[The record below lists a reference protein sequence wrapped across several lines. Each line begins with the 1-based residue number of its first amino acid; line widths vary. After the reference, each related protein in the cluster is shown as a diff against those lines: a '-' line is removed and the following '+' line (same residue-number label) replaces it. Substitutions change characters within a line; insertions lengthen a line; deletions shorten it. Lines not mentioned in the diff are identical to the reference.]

1 MVIVDCTEEYWEFVR
16 LLRNNPLVQGGFI
29 ENAAITIDQ
38 QKTYMKKYCSDYFI
52 ALIDNE
58 PVGYVGCIDGDIRV
72 CTDPKHQNKGIGKS
86 LIDFIKTKYPY
97 GYAKIKIE
105 NLSSLKAFES
115 CGFVKK
121 YYILESE

>member
-29 ENAAITIDQ
+29 ENVAITTDQ
-38 QKTYMKKYCSDYFI
+38 QKIYMKKHCSDYFI

-86 LIDFIKTKYPY
+86 LIDFIKTKYPS